1 MNILEEICVHVTPW
15 ENFPSIQKQI
25 IYSSCQTNAIGE
37 IGHTGAY
44 HVPLDPNLLE
54 PGTLVPYL
62 PPMTRLNNSR
72 RTLYFV
78 IFRVNNVLREC
89 ILTPSLCSL
98 S

>member
-1 MNILEEICVHVTPW
+1 MNILEKICVHMTPW
-15 ENFPSIQKQI
+15 ENLQSIVKQI
-25 IYSSCQTNAIGE
+25 IYSACESNAG
-37 IGHTGAY
+37 GDVGRVGAY
-44 HVPLDPNLLE
+44 QVPLDPNLLH
-54 PGTLVPYL
+54 PGTLVPFIAPL
-62 PPMTRLNNSR
+62 TRMNNLQ